1 MKSMFFSKKTL
12 CSSYP
17 HWPGALLTLRSRSF
31 MEQTCWLNWI
41 MQLEHVTLRQLVRQM
56 PRVTVDVSF
65 LAKKYESIKI
75 DFGLLFLKIHFLG
88 QYQQRN
94 ETRRLYKNATFC
106 VSDLTILMLA
116 LIVLQEFQY
125 SFLYVQYL
133 FIAFLLI
140 G

>member
-1 MKSMFFSKKTL
+1 MFREQRVLIVKCSERTLYYIHINGKMKSMFFSKKTL

-41 MQLEHVTLRQLVRQM
+41 MQLEHVTLRQQVWQM

-94 ETRRLYKNATFC
+94 ETSGYPKTQFFA
-106 VSDLTILMLA
+106 
-116 LIVLQEFQY
+116 FQ
-125 SFLYVQYL
+125 
-133 FIAFLLI
+133 I
-140 G
+140 